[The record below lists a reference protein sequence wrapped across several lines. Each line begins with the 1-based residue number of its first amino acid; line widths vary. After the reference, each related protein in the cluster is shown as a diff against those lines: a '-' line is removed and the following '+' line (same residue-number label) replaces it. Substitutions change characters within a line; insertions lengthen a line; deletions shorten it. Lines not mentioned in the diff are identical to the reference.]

1 MVLVLRFQWLR
12 LSQLQTATE
21 VVPVTGCFVVRPT
34 EIAGRESMN
43 HALPFLCAHFV
54 LYLTGW
60 GPLNT
65 LPELGDLQGALLTQ
79 VNRWIE

>member
-21 VVPVTGCFVVRPT
+21 VVPVTGCFMIRPT
-34 EIAGRESMN
+34 EIARRESMN
-43 HALPFLCAHFV
+43 HALPFLHAHF
-54 LYLTGW
+54 LYPTGW

-65 LPELGDLQGALLTQ
+65 LPELGYLQGALFTP